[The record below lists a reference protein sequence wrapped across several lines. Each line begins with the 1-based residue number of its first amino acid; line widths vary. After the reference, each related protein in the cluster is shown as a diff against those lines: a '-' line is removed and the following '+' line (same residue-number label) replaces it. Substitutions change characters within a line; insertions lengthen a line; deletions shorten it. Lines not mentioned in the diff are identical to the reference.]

1 MKFRHKVVTAS
12 SILLLITVSLLST
25 QQVMTIRSQTQ
36 EHINSSVKEIL
47 TSVSNTVQ
55 SEMNAKKDLAR
66 SITEI
71 IELSPND
78 RTYVKDIL
86 EKPTP
91 KSSFLAIGFGYESN
105 GFVIENDDGWDAG
118 PDYDPRQRPWF
129 IAAKNKG
136 DLVVTDPYVDASS
149 KNVIISVGTP
159 VKQNGRFL
167 AGMFYDLELTTL
179 SDLVNQVNLF
189 DTGYLFLVTDD
200 GTTIAHPQSK
210 YNGEKL
216 NSYLPQVDLNKA
228 TQHIEVD
235 NNPYM
240 VSLTH
245 IPSENWYVGAIIDET
260 AAYSVVG
267 ELRNSAIIYSIIAVL
282 ASVIALTLL
291 IRTLMRPLDT
301 LNTAIKDVASGK
313 GDLTQRL
320 ETDTD
325 QEFSEL
331 AKNFNTF
338 MENLQQQIIES
349 KSISDQILTG
359 TQITAEG
366 ARDSAGAIQTQLQE
380 LEQLATAMHEMS
392 VTATE
397 VANNAQG
404 AASAAKEADQA
415 TIEGS
420 SVVSE
425 STQTIN
431 MLSDSIDLAVEEVQ
445 VLESATANI
454 ETILKVINDIADQT
468 NLLAL
473 NAAIEA
479 ARAGESGRGFAVV
492 ADEVRTLAQRTQE
505 STTEIRSMIE
515 QLQSGASSVAS
526 AMHQSKGSA
535 VEAVEKAD
543 LANDALQRI
552 RDAIQRI
559 SDMNLQIASAAEE
572 QSLVAEEINNNTVN
586 IKDLSTQ
593 VADSANRTNE
603 AMQSQH
609 DNVRKQDEILNR
621 FTV

>member
-12 SILLLITVSLLST
+12 SFLLLITVSLLST

-36 EHINSSVKEIL
+36 EQIDSSVNEIL
-47 TSVSNTVQ
+47 TSVGNTVQ

-66 SITEI
+66 SITEV
-71 IELSPND
+71 IELDPSSHS
-78 RTYVKDIL
+78 YVQNIL
-86 EKPTP
+86 ERPTP

-129 IAAKNKG
+129 IAAKSKG

-159 VKQNGRFL
+159 VKENGQFL

-189 DTGYLFLVTDD
+189 DAGYLFLVTAD

-210 YNGEKL
+210 YNGEKVG
-216 NSYLPQVDLNKA
+216 SYLPQIELKQSA
-228 TQHIEVD
+228 QHVEID
-235 NNPYM
+235 GNRYM
-240 VSLTH
+240 VNLTH
-245 IPSENWYVGAIIDET
+245 IPGENWYVGSVIDE
-260 AAYSVVG
+260 AVAYSAVG
-267 ELRNSAIIYSIIAVL
+267 ELRNNAIIYSIIAVI
-282 ASVIALTLL
+282 ASIIALTLL

-301 LNTAIKDVASGK
+301 LNNAIKDVASGK

-331 AKNFNTF
+331 ATNFNTF

-349 KSISDQILTG
+349 KRISDQILNG

-366 ARDSAGAIQTQLQE
+366 AKDSAGAIHTQLQE

-415 TIEGS
+415 TVEGS
-420 SVVSE
+420 SIVGE

-505 STTEIRSMIE
+505 STTEIRTMIE
-515 QLQSGASSVAS
+515 QLQSGASSVAN

-535 VEAVEKAD
+535 IEAVEKAG
-543 LANDALQRI
+543 LANSALQRI

-593 VADSANRTNE
+593 VAESANRTND
-603 AMQSQH
+603 AMQAQQEDVH
-609 DNVRKQDEILNR
+609 KQDQILNR

>member
-12 SILLLITVSLLST
+12 SFLLLITVSLLSM

-36 EHINSSVKEIL
+36 EHIDSSVNEIL
-47 TSVSNTVQ
+47 TSVGNTVQ

-66 SITEI
+66 SITEV
-71 IELSPND
+71 IELNPSSHN
-78 RTYVKDIL
+78 YVQNIL
-86 EKPTP
+86 ERPTP
-91 KSSFLAIGFGYESN
+91 KASFLAIGFGYESN
-105 GFVIENDDGWDAG
+105 GFVIENDDGWEAG

-159 VKQNGRFL
+159 VKENGQFL

-189 DTGYLFLVTDD
+189 DAGYLFLVTAD

-210 YNGEKL
+210 YNGEKVG
-216 NSYLPQVDLNKA
+216 SYLPQVDLTQS
-228 TQHIEVD
+228 TQHIEID
-235 NNPYM
+235 GDRYM
-240 VSLTH
+240 INLTH
-245 IPSENWYVGAIIDET
+245 IPGENWYVGSVIDE
-260 AAYSVVG
+260 AIAYSAVG
-267 ELRNSAIIYSIIAVL
+267 ELRNSAIIYSIIAVI

-301 LNTAIKDVASGK
+301 LNNAIKDVASGK

-331 AKNFNTF
+331 ATNFNTF

-349 KSISDQILTG
+349 KSISDQILNG

-366 ARDSAGAIQTQLQE
+366 AKDSAGAIQTQLQE

-415 TIEGS
+415 TVEGS
-420 SVVSE
+420 SVVGE

-505 STTEIRSMIE
+505 STTEIRTMIE
-515 QLQSGASSVAS
+515 QLQSGASSVAN

-543 LANDALQRI
+543 LANNALQRI

-593 VADSANRTNE
+593 VAESANRTND
-603 AMQSQH
+603 AMQAQQEDVH
-609 DNVRKQDEILNR
+609 KQDQILNR

>member
-189 DTGYLFLVTDD
+189 DAGYLFLVTDD

-445 VLESATANI
+445 MLESATANI

-609 DNVRKQDEILNR
+609 NNVRKQDEILNR

>member
-91 KSSFLAIGFGYESN
+91 KSSFLAIGLGYESN
-105 GFVIENDDGWDAG
+105 GYVIENDDGWDAG

-159 VKQNGRFL
+159 VKQNGQFL

-189 DTGYLFLVTDD
+189 DAGYLFLVTDD

-245 IPSENWYVGAIIDET
+245 IPSENWYVGAIIDEK

>member
-36 EHINSSVKEIL
+36 EHISSSVKEIL

-159 VKQNGRFL
+159 VKQNGQFL

-189 DTGYLFLVTDD
+189 DAGYLFLVTDD

-235 NNPYM
+235 DNPYM

-603 AMQSQH
+603 AMQSQY

>member
-12 SILLLITVSLLST
+12 SFLLLITVSLLST

-36 EHINSSVKEIL
+36 ERIDSSVNEIL
-47 TSVSNTVQ
+47 TSVGNTVQ

-66 SITEI
+66 SITEV
-71 IELSPND
+71 IELDPSSHS
-78 RTYVKDIL
+78 YVQNIL
-86 EKPTP
+86 ERPTP

-129 IAAKNKG
+129 IAAKSKG

-159 VKQNGRFL
+159 VKENGQFL

-189 DTGYLFLVTDD
+189 DAGYLFLVTAD

-210 YNGEKL
+210 YNGEKVG
-216 NSYLPQVDLNKA
+216 SYLPQIEL
-228 TQHIEVD
+228 TQSAQHVEID
-235 NNPYM
+235 GNRYM
-240 VSLTH
+240 VNLTH
-245 IPSENWYVGAIIDET
+245 IPGENWYVGSVIDE
-260 AAYSVVG
+260 AVAYSAVG
-267 ELRNSAIIYSIIAVL
+267 ELRNNAIIYSIIAVI
-282 ASVIALTLL
+282 ASIIALTLL

-301 LNTAIKDVASGK
+301 LNNAIKDVASGK

-331 AKNFNTF
+331 ATNFNTF

-349 KSISDQILTG
+349 KRISDQILNG

-366 ARDSAGAIQTQLQE
+366 AKDSAGAIHTQLQE

-415 TIEGS
+415 TVEGS
-420 SVVSE
+420 SIVGE

-505 STTEIRSMIE
+505 STTEIRTMIE
-515 QLQSGASSVAS
+515 QLQSGASSVAN

-535 VEAVEKAD
+535 IEAVEKAD
-543 LANDALQRI
+543 LANSALQRI

-593 VADSANRTNE
+593 VAESANRTND
-603 AMQSQH
+603 AMQAQQEDVH
-609 DNVRKQDEILNR
+609 KQDQILNR

>member
-1 MKFRHKVVTAS
+1 VTAS

-159 VKQNGRFL
+159 VKQNGQFL

-189 DTGYLFLVTDD
+189 DAGYLFLVTDD

-235 NNPYM
+235 DNPYM

-603 AMQSQH
+603 AMQSQY

>member
-105 GFVIENDDGWDAG
+105 GYVIENDDGWDAG

-159 VKQNGRFL
+159 VKQNGQFL

-189 DTGYLFLVTDD
+189 DAGYLFLVTDD

-420 SVVSE
+420 SVVNE

>member
-12 SILLLITVSLLST
+12 SFLLLITVSLLST

-36 EHINSSVKEIL
+36 EQIDSSVNGIL
-47 TSVSNTVQ
+47 TSVGNTVQ

-66 SITEI
+66 SITEV
-71 IELSPND
+71 IELDPSSHS
-78 RTYVKDIL
+78 YVQNIL
-86 EKPTP
+86 ERPTP

-129 IAAKNKG
+129 IAAKSKG

-159 VKQNGRFL
+159 VKENGQFL

-189 DTGYLFLVTDD
+189 DAGYLFLITAD

-210 YNGEKL
+210 YNGEKVG
-216 NSYLPQVDLNKA
+216 SYLPQIEL
-228 TQHIEVD
+228 TQSAQHVEID
-235 NNPYM
+235 GNRYM
-240 VSLTH
+240 VNLTH
-245 IPSENWYVGAIIDET
+245 IPGENWYVGSVIDE
-260 AAYSVVG
+260 AVAYSAVG
-267 ELRNSAIIYSIIAVL
+267 ELRNNAIIYSIIAVI
-282 ASVIALTLL
+282 ASIIALTLL

-301 LNTAIKDVASGK
+301 LNNAIKDVASGK

-331 AKNFNTF
+331 AANFNTF

-349 KSISDQILTG
+349 KRISDQILNG

-366 ARDSAGAIQTQLQE
+366 AKDSAGAIHTQLQE

-415 TIEGS
+415 TVEGS
-420 SVVSE
+420 SIVGE

-505 STTEIRSMIE
+505 STTEIRTMIE
-515 QLQSGASSVAS
+515 QLQSGASSVAN

-535 VEAVEKAD
+535 IEAVEKAG
-543 LANDALQRI
+543 LANSALQRI

-593 VADSANRTNE
+593 VAESANRTND
-603 AMQSQH
+603 AMQEQQEDVH
-609 DNVRKQDEILNR
+609 KQDQILNR

>member
-159 VKQNGRFL
+159 VKQNGQFL

-189 DTGYLFLVTDD
+189 NAGYLFLVTDD

-325 QEFSEL
+325 QEFSDL

>member
-71 IELSPND
+71 TELSPND
-78 RTYVKDIL
+78 RTYIKDIL

-189 DTGYLFLVTDD
+189 DAGYLFLVTDD

>member
-1 MKFRHKVVTAS
+1 MKFRHKVVIAS
-12 SILLLITVSLLST
+12 SFLLLITVSLLST

-36 EHINSSVKEIL
+36 EHIDSSVNEIL
-47 TSVSNTVQ
+47 TSVGNTVQ

-66 SITEI
+66 SITEV
-71 IELSPND
+71 IELNPSSHN
-78 RTYVKDIL
+78 YVQNIL
-86 EKPTP
+86 ERPTP
-91 KSSFLAIGFGYESN
+91 KASFLAIGFGYESN
-105 GFVIENDDGWDAG
+105 GFVIENDDGWEAG

-159 VKQNGRFL
+159 VKENGQFL

-189 DTGYLFLVTDD
+189 DAGYLFLVTAD

-210 YNGEKL
+210 YNGEKVG
-216 NSYLPQVDLNKA
+216 SYLPQVDLTQS
-228 TQHIEVD
+228 TQHIEID
-235 NNPYM
+235 GDRYM
-240 VSLTH
+240 INLTH
-245 IPSENWYVGAIIDET
+245 IPGENWYVGSVIDE
-260 AAYSVVG
+260 AIAYSAVG
-267 ELRNSAIIYSIIAVL
+267 ELRNSAIIYSIIAVI

-301 LNTAIKDVASGK
+301 LNNAIKDVASGK

-331 AKNFNTF
+331 ATNFNTF

-349 KSISDQILTG
+349 KSISDQILNG

-366 ARDSAGAIQTQLQE
+366 AKDSAGAIQTQLQE

-415 TIEGS
+415 TVEGS
-420 SVVSE
+420 SVVGE

-505 STTEIRSMIE
+505 STTEIRTMIE
-515 QLQSGASSVAS
+515 QLQSGASSVAN

-543 LANDALQRI
+543 LANNALQRI

-593 VADSANRTNE
+593 VAESANRTND
-603 AMQSQH
+603 AMQAQQEDVH
-609 DNVRKQDEILNR
+609 KQDQILNR

>member
-189 DTGYLFLVTDD
+189 DAGYLFLVTDD

-431 MLSDSIDLAVEEVQ
+431 MLSDSIDLAVEEGQ

>member
-47 TSVSNTVQ
+47 TSVNNTVQ

-159 VKQNGRFL
+159 VKQNGQFL

-189 DTGYLFLVTDD
+189 DAGYLFLVTDD

>member
-47 TSVSNTVQ
+47 TSVNNTVQ

-189 DTGYLFLVTDD
+189 DAGYLFLVTDD

-282 ASVIALTLL
+282 ASVITLTLL

>member
-159 VKQNGRFL
+159 VKQNGQFL

-189 DTGYLFLVTDD
+189 NAGYLFLVTDD
-200 GTTIAHPQSK
+200 GTTIAHPKSK

-526 AMHQSKGSA
+526 AMRQSKGSA

>member
-159 VKQNGRFL
+159 VKQNGQFL

-189 DTGYLFLVTDD
+189 DAGYLFLVTDD

-282 ASVIALTLL
+282 ASVITLTLL

>member
-159 VKQNGRFL
+159 VKQNGQFL

-189 DTGYLFLVTDD
+189 DAGYLFLVTDD

-216 NSYLPQVDLNKA
+216 NGYLPQVDLNKA